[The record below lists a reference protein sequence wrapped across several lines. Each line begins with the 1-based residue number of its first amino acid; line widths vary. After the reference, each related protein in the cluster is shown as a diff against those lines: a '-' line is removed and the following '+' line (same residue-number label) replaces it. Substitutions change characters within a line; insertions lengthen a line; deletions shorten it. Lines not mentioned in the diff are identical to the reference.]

1 MSLMGSSER
10 AVMVRPVFS
19 EEERWEQ
26 RGEQRGELAG
36 FRAGPRHPAEAD
48 PEGAGLPIR
57 DHGQVEFRLQ
67 EVASVEAQQE
77 ARAA

>member
-1 MSLMGSSER
+1 MGSSER

-19 EEERWEQ
+19 EEERW
-26 RGEQRGELAG
+26 EQRGELAG